1 MASSPLRTRFHEAG
15 HAVIGVRG
23 GWHCTSVLVAGLGE
37 AYHGASGF
45 GLLKHPPIIDTPVRG
60 ELRERVSSRVRLKV
74 AGEIAAVKVTGER
87 WDVGCWADY
96 HGSPGD
102 PGARNLA
109 GWLLGTED
117 PDRISQAVAEVETQV
132 AREFDDPILWAIV
145 EDLAATLETTPQM
158 FGAEV
163 EAFFSRHGIPMPRL
177 EL

>member
-1 MASSPLRTRFHEAG
+1 VTSSPLRTRFHEAG

-45 GLLKHPPIIDTPVRG
+45 ALLNYPPIIDTPVRG
-60 ELRERVSSRVRLKV
+60 ELRERVSSRIRLKV